1 MSHCVRSPSFA
12 SHRGVTVSYSGLLSV
27 RRSVILFCHV
37 TSWMLHT
44 LWLILK
50 FIHEF
55 KVCACIVKKK
65 KKDAYTYMF
74 VRHCCSCSWMK
85 KNMCRIPRK
94 KNNCINSQCDL
105 RAVCGRLFLF
115 HFLFFSI
122 FFSFVLHFGDICQWD
137 VHMVG
142 TVVFLLCNSEL
153 HFPWASKVKK
163 MLLLSCWTQKSK
175 F

>member
-65 KKDAYTYMF
+65 KKRRVYIHVCETLLFMF
-74 VRHCCSCSWMK
+74 LNEKEYVSYSK
-85 KNMCRIPRK
+85 E

>member
-94 KNNCINSQCDL
+94 KIIVLTPS
-105 RAVCGRLFLF
+105 VISELFVEDFFFFIFYFSAFSSVLF
-115 HFLFFSI
+115 YISEI
-122 FFSFVLHFGDICQWD
+122 FVSEMFTWSAQWCFSFATLNFISHEPLRW
-137 VHMVG
+137 
-142 TVVFLLCNSEL
+142 
-153 HFPWASKVKK
+153 KK
-163 MLLLSCWTQKSK
+163 CC